1 LPVVILRS
9 VMNKKIALVL
19 MSLVTVGVAGMA
31 VMSSYGSVTG
41 YATVSQAVKIDLMG
55 SSNDQNYTMD
65 VKQGEIAYSPQIKI
79 DNSANA
85 SFYANIT
92 SQIAPG
98 SAGNESDVKISLVN
112 EFKNETLSNPV
123 SVTASDFR
131 FYLKHEFE
139 PNANLGNYS
148 FGIEIEPA

>member
-1 LPVVILRS
+1 
-9 VMNKKIALVL
+9 MNKKIAMVL
-19 MSLVTVGVAGMA
+19 MSLVTIGVAGMA
-31 VMSSYGSVTG
+31 VISSYGSVTG

-55 SSNDQNYTMD
+55 SSNDNNYSID

-92 SQIAPG
+92 SMVFPE
-98 SAGNESDVKISLVN
+98 SAGNESDVSVSLVN
-112 EFKNETLSNPV
+112 EFKNETLTNPV
-123 SVTASDFR
+123 LITSSDFR
-131 FYLKHEFE
+131 FYSRHAFE

-148 FGIEIEPA
+148 FGIVVNPA